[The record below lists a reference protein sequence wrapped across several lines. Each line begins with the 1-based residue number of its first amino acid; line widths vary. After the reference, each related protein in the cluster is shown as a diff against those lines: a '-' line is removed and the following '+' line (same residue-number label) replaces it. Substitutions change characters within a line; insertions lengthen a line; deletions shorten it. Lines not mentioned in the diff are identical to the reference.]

1 MKYLGKLTG
10 DGQLL
15 RDGEVFAR
23 ASFDFE
29 GFIGPRGVD
38 RCSGEIAL
46 SPDAHPANFE
56 TRGVQ
61 LRTDDGRLLNLAF
74 RDKQLRWLDDRAEV
88 DVTGDLPASPAEW
101 RGDRATA
108 DSMALQR

>member
-15 RDGEVFAR
+15 RGGEVFAR

-29 GFIGPRGVD
+29 GFIGPRGID

-46 SPDAHPANFE
+46 SPEAHPADFE

-74 RDKQLRWLDDRAEV
+74 RDKQLRWVDDRAEV
-88 DVTGDLPASPAEW
+88 DVTGDLPGSPAEW
-101 RGDRATA
+101 RSAGAPA
-108 DSMALQR
+108 AF